1 MTATPPPGPPDRRA
15 GSRDHAQRVLAALL
29 EDRPDLHG
37 AGAAANWQLG
47 PGLLGWLVGEV
58 PLGGRTLETGC
69 GYSTIVL
76 GLVSDHHVAV
86 SPVPAEHDRIR
97 RWCATHDVA
106 LDAVELVE
114 AASEVHLPAATAA
127 GRLAPG
133 SLDMV
138 LVDGDHAF
146 PVPALDWYH
155 TAPLLKVGGLM
166 VLDDTQI
173 RAVAEVAAFLRQDP
187 ARWRLRHRVDDAA
200 VFEKRVPDVAA
211 HGRWRDQP
219 WNGEVWSFERQA
231 RQLRSQV
238 RLRTRWRHL
247 RGGG

>member
-1 MTATPPPGPPDRRA
+1 MTTVPPPPPGGWA
-15 GSRDHAQRVLAALL
+15 GSRDGAQSVLDRLL

-37 AGAAANWQLG
+37 AGPAANWQLG
-47 PGLLGWLVGEV
+47 PGLLRWIVGEV

-86 SPVPAEHDRIR
+86 SPVAAEHARLR
-97 RWCATHDVA
+97 RWCAAHGVP

-114 AASEVHLPAATAA
+114 AASEIYLPAETAA
-127 GRLAPG
+127 GRLAAET
-133 SLDMV
+133 LDLV

-173 RAVAEVAAFLRQDP
+173 RAVAEVAAFLRRDR

-200 VFEKRVPDVAA
+200 VFEKRASDVVA

-219 WNGEVWSFERQA
+219 WNREVPSFDRRA
-231 RQLRSQV
+231 RRFRSQV
-238 RLRTRWRHL
+238 RLRSRWRRM
-247 RGGG
+247 RGGE